1 LKCRLAY
8 YTGIIQDEVDRS
20 LADWARKGTVDLF
33 RECSRLAIAI
43 MARCLMGDDVIER
56 FPELGDLYHEFE
68 RLGARPAVA
77 QFSWFPSGA
86 ANFHTLLWCRRRLY
100 EILETVVRER
110 YDRPDEHRARQDYL
124 QYVINDSPG
133 FPQVLSLHLLALL
146 FAGHI
151 NTVRGGLEVT
161 SRL

>member
-1 LKCRLAY
+1 LNRRLTH

-56 FPELGDLYHEFE
+56 FPKLGDLYREFE
-68 RLGARPAVA
+68 GLGALPAVA

-86 ANFHTLLWCRRRLY
+86 SRRFKK
-100 EILETVVRER
+100 VR
-110 YDRPDEHRARQDYL
+110 
-124 QYVINDSPG
+124 
-133 FPQVLSLHLLALL
+133 
-146 FAGHI
+146 
-151 NTVRGGLEVT
+151 
-161 SRL
+161 